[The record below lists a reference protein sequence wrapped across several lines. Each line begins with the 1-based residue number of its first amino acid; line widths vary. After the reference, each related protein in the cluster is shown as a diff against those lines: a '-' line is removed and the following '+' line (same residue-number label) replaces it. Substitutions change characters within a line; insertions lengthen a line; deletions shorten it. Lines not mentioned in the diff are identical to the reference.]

1 MPVLFEE
8 VHAQTGIG
16 AEMQQYLF
24 QGHPLILGDEPSM
37 KVINLPPTSAERPI
51 FLLSRRAEKIAVLP
65 PRERKS
71 TGSFLAVNNN

>member
-8 VHAQTGIG
+8 VQAQTGIG

-24 QGHPLILGDEPSM
+24 QGHPLILDPSM